1 MVVKLF
7 CLRAALFPLYKI
19 ASDYKDKFQIENF
32 SEIYQY
38 FKKFILE
45 EINSVPNRNTFQI
58 TLQISNKLPFSLNI
72 I

>member
-38 FKKFILE
+38 FQKSILE
-45 EINSVPNRNTFQI
+45 QICSLPNRNT
-58 TLQISNKLPFSLNI
+58 LQIALQICNKLPVSLNI